1 MTVEHPSLSDLP
13 ASLRRLGDLALNL
26 RWSWDRPTRELFADL
41 AGDGADPETVNPI
54 HVLRGLNAE
63 RLAELAEDDAFLARL
78 DELARAFDAELTG
91 EDTWFARTAPDSPNP
106 LVAYFSAEFGVS
118 EALPVYAGGLGV
130 LAGDHL
136 KSASAL
142 GLPLVGVG
150 LFYYEGYFRQTLD
163 SAGWQHDEDLNSD
176 PNMLPVTLVRDERGE
191 PLTVAVELP
200 DRLVKVRVWK
210 AMVGR
215 VPLYLLDTRLP
226 ENRPQDQAI
235 SGRLYGGDLETRI
248 SQEVVL
254 GVGGCRVLEALG
266 LEPPVYHMNEGHSAF
281 LALERMRSLMQ
292 RRGISLTEARA
303 ITTAGTVFTTHTPV
317 AAGHDYFPSALM
329 RSYFRP
335 MAQELGL
342 EWQEFMAL
350 GRANPNDQQ
359 APFGMTIL
367 AMRMSSARNGV
378 SRLHGQV
385 TREMWAN
392 LWPGTPVDELPI
404 EHITNGVN
412 LATWVSRDLAECYD
426 QLITPVWRREPTT
439 VEDWEPICTLPES
452 KLWEIHQR
460 QKHRLIK
467 AARERLRAQLERR
480 GAPEE
485 ELRAA
490 REVLDPRALTI
501 GFARRFTAYKRA
513 TLLFTDVERLAR
525 IVENTERPVQF
536 IFAGKAHPR
545 DEQGKLL
552 IQRIASVASRQPFVG
567 RVLFLE
573 DYDMAIARL
582 MVQGVD
588 VWLNNPIRPQEASGT
603 SGMKAAANGIL
614 NFSVLDGWWDE
625 AWQEAR
631 ERGWDIGWSIDAGQE
646 FSDQASRDRAEAIRL
661 YEVLE
666 QEIIPTFFERNA
678 EDVPSAWVERMKRSI
693 NLVAPRFSANR
704 MVAEYA
710 TRFYIPAAGRVRE
723 VEGA

>member
-1 MTVEHPSLSDLP
+1 MTSQHPSSRNLP
-13 ASLRRLGDLALNL
+13 DPIRRLTDLAINL

-41 AGDGADPETVNPI
+41 AGGDPDTVNPI
-54 HVLRGLNAE
+54 HVLLGLSE
-63 RLAELAEDDAFLARL
+63 QRLAELAADEAFVARL

-91 EDTWFARTAPDSPNP
+91 EDTWFRSVAPDSPDP

-136 KSASAL
+136 KSASVL

-150 LFYYEGYFRQTLD
+150 LFYYEGYFRQMLD

-176 PNMLPVTLVRDERGE
+176 PERLPITLVRNAGGE
-191 PLTVAVELP
+191 PLMITVELP
-200 DRLVKVRVWK
+200 DRLVKAQIWK
-210 AMVGR
+210 AMVGSI
-215 VPLYLLDTRLP
+215 PLYLLDTRLP

-254 GVGGCRVLEALG
+254 GVGGCRALEALG

-281 LALERMRSLMQ
+281 LALERMRSLMA

-335 MAQELGL
+335 LAQELGL

-378 SRLHGQV
+378 SKLHGQV

-404 EHITNGVN
+404 EHITNGVHMQ
-412 LATWVSRDLAECYD
+412 TWIAKDLAERYD
-426 QLITPVWRREPTT
+426 QHIGTDWRTRPTT
-439 VEDWEPICTLPES
+439 IQDWEPICAIPEDELWGVHQGL
-452 KLWEIHQR
+452 KL
-460 QKHRLIK
+460 RLVE
-467 AARERLRAQLERR
+467 ASRERVHAQRERR
-480 GAPEE
+480 GATEE
-485 ELRAA
+485 DLRAA
-490 REVLDPRALTI
+490 REVLDPEALTI

-513 TLLFTDVERLAR
+513 TLLFTDVERLAG
-525 IVENTERPVQF
+525 IVQNADRPVQF

-552 IQRIASVASRQPFVG
+552 IQRIASVASRPPFVG

-573 DYDMAIARL
+573 DYDMAIARHI
-582 MVQGVD
+582 VQGVD

-603 SGMKAAANGIL
+603 SGMKAAANGVL

-631 ERGWDIGWSIDAGQE
+631 ELGWDIGWSIDAGQE
-646 FSDQASRDRAEAIRL
+646 FPDQASRDRAEATRL

-666 QEIIPTFFERNA
+666 QEIIPLYYQRDEAN
-678 EDVPSAWVERMKRSI
+678 VPVEWVQRMKRSI

-704 MVAEYA
+704 MVSEYT
-710 TRFYIPAAGRVRE
+710 TRFYLPAAGRVRE
-723 VEGA
+723 ASGN